1 MGSLF
6 ALIVALCATTGHAIA
21 TSDIFDKS
29 LTSSL
34 KAKDNDIARD
44 VEAERSK
51 AERVEAERV
60 EAERVGAEVAAEAER
75 LEAEAAARLTRPMA
89 NFLAK
94 DNAEA
99 ERLEAERLETERLEA
114 ERVEAERVEA
124 ERLEA
129 ERVEAEVAAEA
140 EQLEAE
146 RLETERVLKRLKA
159 EAAAEAK
166 AEARG
171 GNTLTRPMANFLAKD
186 NDIAA
191 EVRRTTMT
199 SVLKLVALYARREHA
214 IVAPEARD
222 RPLARK
228 GKDRD
233 VADVLF
239 ASMYGSADDV
249 ASEALALAERMAAAE
264 AERDEILDETEQ
276 LRESVA
282 RAEAAALALAASTAA
297 AEKGVEL
304 LLGEMEALRAT
315 AARAD
320 AAERKLE
327 ATTVE
332 LGTLREAR
340 ASVLSEREDEFVE
353 TIEAATAESIAAK
366 RRVVEL
372 ENALAALDL
381 MLANAARDA
390 AAASERAD
398 AEAARA
404 ATNAADAARE
414 RDAKLAAE
422 AEAALAREQA
432 DRASDAATATQAELA
447 EAKREVA
454 VGRTKQDASGTG
466 AKIVELEGERAG
478 ARSRVLPPLRDELD
492 LARDVVALFR
502 RLRVV
507 FFARVRSILT
517 ALKLAL
523 VVFCRAILVSLDDVS

>member
-1 MGSLF
+1 MMGLF

-21 TSDIFDKS
+21 TSDIFDRS

-34 KAKDNDIARD
+34 KPKDNDVARD
-44 VEAERSK
+44 VEAERVEAERVE

-75 LEAEAAARLTRPMA
+75 LEAEATARLTRPMA
-89 NFLAK
+89 NLLAK

-129 ERVEAEVAAEA
+129 E
-140 EQLEAE
+140 
-146 RLETERVLKRLKA
+146 
-159 EAAAEAK
+159 AAADVK
-166 AEARG
+166 
-171 GNTLTRPMANFLAKD
+171 TLTRPMANFLAKD

-191 EVRRTTMT
+191 EVRRTTMA

-214 IVAPEARD
+214 IVRD

-228 GKDRD
+228 GRDRD

-249 ASEALALAERMAAAE
+249 ASEALALAERKAAAE
-264 AERDEILDETEQ
+264 AERDEMLDETEQ
-276 LRESVA
+276 LRASVA

-327 ATTVE
+327 ATAVE

-340 ASVLSEREDEFVE
+340 ATVVAEREDEFVE

-366 RRVVEL
+366 RRVAEL
-372 ENALAALDL
+372 EDALAALDL
-381 MLANAARDA
+381 MLASAARDA
-390 AAASERAD
+390 AAA
-398 AEAARA
+398 
-404 ATNAADAARE
+404 
-414 RDAKLAAE
+414 
-422 AEAALAREQA
+422 
-432 DRASDAATATQAELA
+432 TATPRNRAPMDDRWTPSSWTRAQS
-447 EAKREVA
+447 
-454 VGRTKQDASGTG
+454 QASG
-466 AKIVELEGERAG
+466 
-478 ARSRVLPPLRDELD
+478 
-492 LARDVVALFR
+492 
-502 RLRVV
+502 
-507 FFARVRSILT
+507 
-517 ALKLAL
+517 
-523 VVFCRAILVSLDDVS
+523 

>member
-1 MGSLF
+1 MGGLF
-6 ALIVALCATTGHAIA
+6 ALLVALCATTGHAIA
-21 TSDIFDKS
+21 TSDIFDRS

-34 KAKDNDIARD
+34 KPKDNDVARD
-44 VEAERSK
+44 VEAERVE

-75 LEAEAAARLTRPMA
+75 LEAEAVVR
-89 NFLAK
+89 
-94 DNAEA
+94 
-99 ERLEAERLETERLEA
+99 
-114 ERVEAERVEA
+114 
-124 ERLEA
+124 
-129 ERVEAEVAAEA
+129 
-140 EQLEAE
+140 
-146 RLETERVLKRLKA
+146 
-159 EAAAEAK
+159 
-166 AEARG
+166 
-171 GNTLTRPMANFLAKD
+171 LTRPMANFLAKD

-228 GKDRD
+228 GRDRD

-340 ASVLSEREDEFVE
+340 ASVVAEREDEFVE

-366 RRVVEL
+366 RRVAEL
-372 ENALAALDL
+372 EDALAALDL

-447 EAKREVA
+447 EAKREIG
-454 VGRTKQDASGTG
+454 VGRTKKDASGTG

-478 ARSRVLPPLRDELD
+478 ARNRVLPPLRDELD

>member
-1 MGSLF
+1 MGSSF
-6 ALIVALCATTGHAIA
+6 AALLVALCATTGHAIA
-21 TSDIFDKS
+21 TSDIFDRS

-34 KAKDNDIARD
+34 KPKDNDVARD
-44 VEAERSK
+44 VEAERVE

-75 LEAEAAARLTRPMA
+75 LEAEAVVRLTRPMA

-94 DNAEA
+94 DNTEA

-129 ERVEAEVAAEA
+129 ERVEAEVVRRRSGA
-140 EQLEAE
+140 
-146 RLETERVLKRLKA
+146 
-159 EAAAEAK
+159 
-166 AEARG
+166 
-171 GNTLTRPMANFLAKD
+171 MANFLAKD

-320 AAERKLE
+320 AAEQKLE
-327 ATTVE
+327 VTTFE

-340 ASVLSEREDEFVE
+340 ATVVAEREDEFVE

-366 RRVVEL
+366 RRVAEL
-372 ENALAALDL
+372 EDALAALDL

-432 DRASDAATATQAELA
+432 DRASDAATATQAKLA

-454 VGRTKQDASGTG
+454 VGRTKKDASGTG

-478 ARSRVLPPLRDELD
+478 ARNRVLPPLRDELD

>member
-1 MGSLF
+1 MMGLF

-21 TSDIFDKS
+21 TSDIFDRS

-34 KAKDNDIARD
+34 KAKDVARD
-44 VEAERSK
+44 VEAERLE
-51 AERVEAERV
+51 AERLETERV

-75 LEAEAAARLTRPMA
+75 LEAEATARLTRPMA
-89 NFLAK
+89 NLLAK

-129 ERVEAEVAAEA
+129 ERVEAEAAA
-140 EQLEAE
+140 EAE
-146 RLETERVLKRLKA
+146 RLETERLETERLEAERVLKRLKA

-191 EVRRTTMT
+191 EVRRTTMA

-214 IVAPEARD
+214 IVRD

-228 GKDRD
+228 GRDRD

-264 AERDEILDETEQ
+264 AERDEMLDETEQ
-276 LRESVA
+276 LRASVA

-297 AEKGVEL
+297 AEKGVES

-340 ASVLSEREDEFVE
+340 ATVVSEREDEFVE

-366 RRVVEL
+366 RRVAEL
-372 ENALAALDL
+372 EDALAALDL
-381 MLANAARDA
+381 MLASAARDA
-390 AAASERAD
+390 AAATERAD

-432 DRASDAATATQAELA
+432 DRASDAATQAKLA

-454 VGRTKQDASGTG
+454 VGRTKKDASGTG

-478 ARSRVLPPLRDELD
+478 ARNRVLPPPLRDELD